1 VFQSIYFFDPSG
13 NRLELTAVTATPE
26 QAKELRRVA
35 PAMLKEWDR
44 TKRPP
49 RQAAWVHEKEFA
61 QGESGI
67 ETECCCYRLMGATQP
82 L

>member
-1 VFQSIYFFDPSG
+1 VVGPTDHGVFQSIYFFDPSG
-13 NRLELTAVTATPE
+13 NRLELTAATATPE

-44 TKRPP
+44 TKRSP

-61 QGESGI
+61 
-67 ETECCCYRLMGATQP
+67 
-82 L
+82 